1 MVQSLLKEKSAP
13 KVVTVRSVHRNK
25 KLVKEDSI
33 ILIQVEKLSL
43 IVHFAFQDNTVKD
56 KL

>member
-1 MVQSLLKEKSAP
+1 MVQSLLKEKSVP

-25 KLVKEDSI
+25 KLVRVDSI
-33 ILIQVEKLSL
+33 ILIQVEKPSL